1 MAGHQKPLSRGRP
14 AGFTPPFPFPK
25 LRQRGTGR
33 AFYPAPRRT
42 KRGAKMTLPDLL
54 DITFQ
59 VTYVLEKLGI
69 PYYIGGSVAS
79 SAFGMARATLDVDLV
94 ADIKS
99 EHVSALEK
107 ALRDDF
113 YIDNEMVLE
122 AVRQRTCFNVIHM
135 NTAFKVD
142 VFIVKDRE
150 LSRIALRCIFWPNLA
165 GHSGSNWPPILVE
178 SGHRFWFNLAAFSE
192 KPESIKSEAA
202 LDNLTMIGHHDSSRN
217 ERRSRWH
224 ERGYPCVKLKKCCG

>member
-1 MAGHQKPLSRGRP
+1 
-14 AGFTPPFPFPK
+14 
-25 LRQRGTGR
+25 
-33 AFYPAPRRT
+33 
-42 KRGAKMTLPDLL
+42 MTLPDLL

-165 GHSGSNWPPILVE
+165 GHSGSNWPPILVQ
-178 SGHRFWFNLAAFSE
+178 SGRFFRE
-192 KPESIKSEAA
+192 TRIHKK
-202 LDNLTMIGHHDSSRN
+202 
-217 ERRSRWH
+217 RS
-224 ERGYPCVKLKKCCG
+224 GAG